1 MTDISK
7 YKAVIFDVD
16 GTLYDQRPLRRMILR
31 RFAGAYWRKPFAGV
45 RAGRVLRVY
54 RNVHEEMRG
63 HPYSVEAHLKL
74 ATEKSR
80 ASDFYVRE
88 TVARWMEDEPLALLS
103 PCVYSGV
110 IELLQGLADRG
121 IVCGVFSDYPAI
133 NKLKAMK
140 LDRFFQTVSCADE
153 AGWLKPDP
161 RGLLAVLRNMN
172 VEPAAAIYVGD
183 REIDRG
189 AAVQAGM
196 KAELIHDADSYS
208 ELLRSFSSGSKS

>member
-16 GTLYDQRPLRRMILR
+16 GTLYDQRALRRAIVR
-31 RFAGAYWRKPFAGV
+31 RFLAAYWRKPFAGA

-63 HPYSVEAHLKL
+63 HPYSAEAHLKL
-74 ATEKSR
+74 AGEESG
-80 ASDFYVRE
+80 APDSYVGE
-88 TVARWMEDEPLALLS
+88 TVARWMEDEPLDLLS

-110 IELLQGLADRG
+110 VELLQGLADRG
-121 IVCGVFSDYPAI
+121 IVCGAFSDYPAI

-140 LDRFFQTVSCADE
+140 LDHFFKTASCADE
-153 AGWLKPDP
+153 VGWLKPDP
-161 RGLLAVLRNMN
+161 RGLAAVLRNMN
-172 VEPAAAIYVGD
+172 VEPSSAVYVGD
-183 REIDRG
+183 REFDRD

-196 KAELIHDADSYS
+196 TAELIRGADSYS
-208 ELLRSFSSGSKS
+208 ELLRGFSSRPKS